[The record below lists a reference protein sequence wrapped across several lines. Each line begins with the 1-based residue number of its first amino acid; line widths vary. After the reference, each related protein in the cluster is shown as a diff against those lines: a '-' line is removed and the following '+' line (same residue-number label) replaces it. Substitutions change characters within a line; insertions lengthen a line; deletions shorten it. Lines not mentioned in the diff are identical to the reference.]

1 MPKITDLNVLTRA
14 ELSSSDKLEI
24 VDVSDHTM
32 APTGTNKAITAGNLV
47 GELLNAVPGT
57 IVANAAVVAD
67 SSGQIAPGVGQTQL
81 TTLDVEPGAWTSG
94 KVLVVDTNGKL
105 NSVSSNQFQA
115 LNVTAGSWTEGK
127 ALVVAA
133 DGKINSVSSNQFQVL
148 NTTPGDIA
156 PNKAVVPDSYGSMAS
171 STISIN
177 TGDPGSIEILKGGTS
192 VVITGDTITIADGT
206 FSITVTKSSF
216 VGSGSPFIVKWQGL
230 PTSEVDLENY
240 QLWVDELGYLRM
252 KLPT

>member
-1 MPKITDLNVLTRA
+1 MPKITDLSVLPRT

-32 APTGTNKAITAGNLV
+32 APTGTNKAITAGSLV

-57 IVANAAVVAD
+57 IVANAAVIAN

-81 TTLDVEPGAWTSG
+81 TTLDVTPGSWTAG
-94 KVLVVDTNGKL
+94 KALVVDDDGKL
-105 NSVSSNQFQA
+105 NAVSSSQFQA
-115 LNVTAGSWTEGK
+115 LNVTAGSWTEER

-133 DGKINSVSSNQFQVL
+133 DGKVNSVSSSQFQAL
-148 NTTPGDIA
+148 NTIPGDIT
-156 PNKAVVPDSYGSMAS
+156 PNKAIVPDAYGSIAS
-171 STISIN
+171 STVSIN

-192 VVITGDTITIADGT
+192 VVITGDTITISDGT
-206 FSITVTKSSF
+206 SSITVTKSSF
-216 VGSGSPFIVKWQGL
+216 VGSASPLIVKWQGL
-230 PTSEVDLENY
+230 PMSESGLEDY

-252 KLPT
+252 KLPA